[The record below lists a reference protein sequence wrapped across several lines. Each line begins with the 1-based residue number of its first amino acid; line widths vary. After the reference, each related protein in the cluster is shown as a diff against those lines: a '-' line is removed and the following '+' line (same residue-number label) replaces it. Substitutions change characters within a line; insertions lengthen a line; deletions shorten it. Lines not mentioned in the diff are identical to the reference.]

1 MRCHQVCQRLTAH
14 QIATVELLL
23 AAAVAIIS
31 LVLSAGFLN
40 FLRVYLLAFSAICG
54 GNVQHSTTRG
64 TLFLTPS
71 QIVLARLCL
80 LKFYSKVYHLAF
92 IAWCALRP

>member
-64 TLFLTPS
+64 TLF
-71 QIVLARLCL
+71 
-80 LKFYSKVYHLAF
+80 
-92 IAWCALRP
+92 